1 MNLIWMLLFLLGGC
15 VVVGVIRK
23 IRGGTF
29 MPPPGSDG
37 DNHVRDKSGRWWRH
51 EPENNVIE
59 ELYGRRE
66 GRVRRGGKKS
76 ALRIQDQHDRR

>member
-1 MNLIWMLLFLLGGC
+1 MKFIVMLLLLLVGC

-23 IRGGTF
+23 ISGGTF

-51 EPENNVIE
+51 EPEDNVVE
-59 ELYGRRE
+59 EVFRS
-66 GRVRRGGKKS
+66 KKK
-76 ALRIQDQHDRR
+76 R